1 LERFIIKNKNK
12 NNMTQIK
19 PIVFPLQEGTATQ
32 LEVTILAFTTS
43 ATTTSTYNR
52 LLDENGN
59 QVGASWN
66 YYLTEAQYAEWG
78 FDNSVVD
85 GFVAADKGIEI
96 LENKLEIENL

>member
-1 LERFIIKNKNK
+1 
-12 NNMTQIK
+12 MTAIK

-59 QVGASWN
+59 QVGAGWN
-66 YYLTEAQYAEWG
+66 YYLTEEEFAAWG
-78 FDNSVVD
+78 TDNSVVD
-85 GFVAADKGIEI
+85 EFVASNKGIEI
-96 LENKLEIENL
+96 I